1 MPQLHTFLNALEPH
15 LKNLL
20 QDLEQ
25 NHIGQRIADRDHTVW
40 KENPTEISNR
50 LGWLDSPHNM
60 VDQLDTINAVVQA
73 VRQAGYTHSLLLGM
87 GGSSLAPEVFRR
99 TFGMAQGYLD
109 LSVLDST
116 HPDAVLACA
125 KRFDPATTLYIP
137 ATKSG
142 GTVETLSFLKY
153 FYNQTV
159 AALGKT
165 EAGRHFVAI
174 TDPASGLAQ
183 LATEL
188 DFRHT
193 FLNDPN
199 IGGRYSALS
208 LFGLVPAALMGVDID
223 RLLHEV
229 RDTAAAGKNGG
240 TGLPL
245 GAAIGSAALQNRNKL
260 TLINSPALYYSGAW
274 VEQLIAESSGKEGR
288 GILPVDGETL
298 EAPATYGN
306 DRLFVYTRLANDPA
320 HDRAVQDLIDA
331 DLPVVRLDL
340 DNLYE
345 LGALFYV
352 WEMATI
358 IAGHSIG
365 INPFDQPNVEAAK
378 VLARQMVD
386 TYQQVGQ
393 LPLPQPTLEENGLTI
408 FSQSAATSLRQA
420 LDDFLAAA
428 LPASSSPTELGY
440 IALQAYTQSSAAIEA
455 ALQALRQTLKDRT
468 QLATSIGYGP
478 RFLHSTGQLH
488 KGDAGKGLFLQFT
501 DDPVADTPIPD
512 APGSPTSTMSFGV
525 LIAAQALG
533 DGQALLD
540 ASRTVLRI
548 HLGQNPQAGLDQV
561 RQTLA
566 SS

>member
-1 MPQLHTFLNALEPH
+1 MPQLHTSLNTLEPH

-20 QDLEQ
+20 QDLQ
-25 NHIGQRIADRDHTVW
+25 HNHIGQRIADRDHTVW
-40 KENPTEISNR
+40 KEDPSEISNR

-60 VDQLDTINAVVQA
+60 VDQLELIDAVVQA
-73 VRQAGYTHSLLLGM
+73 VRQAGYTHALLLGM

-99 TFGMAQGYLD
+99 TFGIAQGYLD

-125 KRFDPATTLYIP
+125 ERFAPATTLYIP

-142 GTVETLSFLKY
+142 GTVETLSLLKY

-208 LFGLVPAALMGVDID
+208 LFGLVPAALMGIDIG
-223 RLLHEV
+223 RLLQEV
-229 RDTAAAGKNGG
+229 RDSAVADGDI
-240 TGLPL
+240 GLTL

-260 TLINSPALYYSGAW
+260 TLINSPALGSSGVW

-288 GILPVDGETL
+288 GILPVDGEPL

-306 DRLFVYTRLANDPA
+306 DRLFIYTRLTNDSA

-331 DLPVVRLDL
+331 DQPIVRIDL
-340 DNLYE
+340 DDLHQ
-345 LGALFYV
+345 LGALFYA
-352 WEMATI
+352 WEIATV
-358 IAGHSIG
+358 IAGHSLG

-378 VLARQMVD
+378 ILGRQMVD
-386 TYQQVGQ
+386 TYQQMGQ

-428 LPASSSPTELGY
+428 QPTSSSSAESSY
-440 IALQAYTQSSAAIEA
+440 IALQAYTQPSPAIET

-512 APGSPTSTMSFGV
+512 APGSPTSTMSFGI

-540 ASRTVLRI
+540 AGRTVLRI
-548 HLGQNPQAGLDQV
+548 HLGQNPQVGLDQV